1 MSTRASG
8 TSEISMTEP
17 VAYTAGTA
25 YGLPRRRFASQSG
38 IAFRLARVWKVARNI
53 PLLPTAVI
61 GLFVLFALFAPQ
73 LSPYDPTQIALPQ
86 KLKPPIPLDGGTTAH
101 LLGTDN
107 LGRDVL
113 SRLIWGSRVSLGVT
127 AAVVVLSSIVGL
139 LVGLAAGYVGGRIDD
154 LLMRIADG
162 SIAFPAIL
170 IALLFAVSLGP
181 GVTTVILALSVLS
194 WANYA
199 RIVRGEVLRLRQLE
213 FIVGARVIGCSP
225 ARVMA
230 THLFPNLLDVWVVMI
245 TLQVGLIVLS
255 EAALGFLGA
264 GVPPPTPSW
273 GSLVSDGRNLI
284 DTAWWISFFPGL
296 AIGLLVLSVNY
307 LGDWLR
313 DRMDPQLRHR

>member
-1 MSTRASG
+1 MS
-8 TSEISMTEP
+8 EP
-17 VAYTAGTA
+17 VVYRVAATA
-25 YGLPRRRFASQSG
+25 YEVAGHGRGAQSG
-38 IAFRLARVWKVARNI
+38 IRHRLARAWTAARKV
-53 PLLPTAVI
+53 PLVPTAII
-61 GLFVLFALFAPQ
+61 GLFVLFALLAPQ

-86 KLKPPIPLDGGTTAH
+86 KLKPPFPLEGGTTSH

-139 LVGLAAGYVGGRIDD
+139 LIGLAAGYLGGRLDD
-154 LLMRIADG
+154 FLMRVADG

-199 RIVRGEVLRLRQLE
+199 RIVRGEVMRLRNLE
-213 FIVGARVIGCSP
+213 FIVGARVVGCSP

-230 THLFPNLLDVWVVMI
+230 MHLFPNLLDVWVVMI

-313 DRMDPQLRHR
+313 DRMDPQLRNR

>member
-1 MSTRASG
+1 MEMG
-8 TSEISMTEP
+8 EP
-17 VAYTAGTA
+17 VAFRVASHYGVAG
-25 YGLPRRRFASQSG
+25 QSLSG
-38 IAFRLARVWKVARNI
+38 RGGVTHYLARAWMVGRKI
-53 PLLPTAVI
+53 PILPTAI
-61 GLFVLFALFAPQ
+61 IALFVIFAVLAPQ
-73 LSPYDPTQIALPQ
+73 LAPYDPTQIALPQ
-86 KLKPPIPLDGGTTAH
+86 KLKPPLLAPGGTLAH
-101 LLGTDN
+101 VLGTDN

-113 SRLIWGSRVSLGVT
+113 SRLIWGARVSLGVT
-127 AAVVVLSSIVGL
+127 AAVVVVSSIVGL
-139 LVGLAAGYVGGRIDD
+139 LIGLAAGYLGGRTDAF
-154 LLMRIADG
+154 LMRFADG

-181 GVTTVILALSVLS
+181 GVTTVIISLSVLS

-199 RIVRGEVLRLRQLE
+199 RIVRGEVLHLRRLE
-213 FIVGARVIGCSP
+213 FVVGARVIGCSP

-230 THLFPNLLDVWVVMI
+230 MHLFPNLLDIWVVMI

-313 DRMDPQLRHR
+313 DRMDPRLRH

>member
-1 MSTRASG
+1 MAGPIAYRVASPY
-8 TSEISMTEP
+8 E
-17 VAYTAGTA
+17 VAGR
-25 YGLPRRRFASQSG
+25 GFASKGG
-38 IAFRLARVWKVARNI
+38 IAYRLVRIAAAVRSI
-53 PLLPTAVI
+53 PMLPSAI
-61 GLFVLFALFAPQ
+61 ILLFVLFALFAPQ

-86 KLKPPIPLDGGTTAH
+86 KLKPPFLFEGGTTAH
-101 LLGTDN
+101 VLGTDN

-139 LVGLAAGYVGGRIDD
+139 LIGVAAGYLGGRTDAF
-154 LLMRIADG
+154 LMRVADG
-162 SIAFPAIL
+162 SIAFPVIL

-181 GVTTVILALSVLS
+181 GVVTVILALSVLS

-199 RIVRGEVLRLRQLE
+199 RIVRGEVLHLRRLE

-225 ARVMA
+225 ARVMT
-230 THLFPNLLDVWVVMI
+230 THLFPNLLDIWVVMI

-264 GVPPPTPSW
+264 GVPPPTPTW
-273 GSLVSDGRNLI
+273 GSLVSDGRNFV

>member
-1 MSTRASG
+1 VA
-8 TSEISMTEP
+8 EP
-17 VAYTAGTA
+17 VAYGGTTHFGVVA
-25 YGLPRRRFASQSG
+25 RGLGSMRGIPNG
-38 IAFRLARVWKVARNI
+38 IARLRATTRKI
-53 PLLPTAVI
+53 PLLPTAI
-61 GLFVLFALFAPQ
+61 IALFVIFAVLAPL
-73 LSPYDPTQIALPQ
+73 LSPYDPTQIQLTQ
-86 KLKPPIPLDGGTTAH
+86 KLKPPTFMAGGSTAH

-113 SRLIWGSRVSLGVT
+113 SRVIWGARVSLGVT
-127 AAVVVLSSIVGL
+127 AAVVVLSSLVGL
-139 LVGLAAGYVGGRIDD
+139 LIGLAAGYKGGRLDD
-154 LLMRIADG
+154 VLMRVADG

-199 RIVRGEVLRLRQLE
+199 RIVRGEVLRLRHLE
-213 FIVGARVIGCSP
+213 FVFGARVIGCSP
-225 ARVMA
+225 VRVMA
-230 THLFPNLLDVWVVMI
+230 SHLFPNLLDVWVVMI
-245 TLQVGLIVLS
+245 TLQVGLVVLS

-273 GSLVSDGRNLI
+273 GSLVSDGRNFV

-313 DRMDPQLRHR
+313 DRMDPRLHR

>member
-1 MSTRASG
+1 VVY
-8 TSEISMTEP
+8 P
-17 VAYTAGTA
+17 VATHYPVSGA
-25 YGLPRRRFASQSG
+25 RFAAQSG
-38 IAFRLARVWKVARNI
+38 LKYRLARAWTVSRKI
-53 PLLPTAVI
+53 PILPTAII

-86 KLKPPIPLDGGTTAH
+86 KLKPPIFVEGGSLAH

-113 SRLIWGSRVSLGVT
+113 SRLIWGSRVSLSVT
-127 AAVVVLSSIVGL
+127 GAVVVVSSLVGL
-139 LVGLAAGYVGGRIDD
+139 LIGLASGYIGGRTDSV
-154 LLMRIADG
+154 LMRVADG
-162 SIAFPAIL
+162 SIAFPAVL

-199 RIVRGEVLRLRQLE
+199 RIVLGQRLHLRQLE

-230 THLFPNLLDVWVVMI
+230 MHLFPNLLDIWVVMI

-313 DRMDPQLRHR
+313 DRMDPRLRHR

>member
-1 MSTRASG
+1 M
-8 TSEISMTEP
+8 
-17 VAYTAGTA
+17 
-25 YGLPRRRFASQSG
+25 LPSA
-38 IAFRLARVWKVARNI
+38 IIL
-53 PLLPTAVI
+53 
-61 GLFVLFALFAPQ
+61 LFVLFALFAPQ

-86 KLKPPIPLDGGTTAH
+86 KLKPPFLFEGGTTAH

-139 LVGLAAGYVGGRIDD
+139 LIGVAAGYLGGRTDAF
-154 LLMRIADG
+154 LMRVADG
-162 SIAFPAIL
+162 SIAFPVIL

-181 GVTTVILALSVLS
+181 GVMTVILALSVLS

-199 RIVRGEVLRLRQLE
+199 RIVRGEVLHLRQLE

-225 ARVMA
+225 ARVMT
-230 THLFPNLLDVWVVMI
+230 THLFPNLLDIWVVMI

-273 GSLVSDGRNLI
+273 GSLVSDGRNFV

-313 DRMDPQLRHR
+313 DRMDPQLRNK

>member
-1 MSTRASG
+1 M
-8 TSEISMTEP
+8 
-17 VAYTAGTA
+17 
-25 YGLPRRRFASQSG
+25 
-38 IAFRLARVWKVARNI
+38 
-53 PLLPTAVI
+53 
-61 GLFVLFALFAPQ
+61 
-73 LSPYDPTQIALPQ
+73 PQ
-86 KLKPPIPLDGGTTAH
+86 KLKPPIFVEGGSLAH

-113 SRLIWGSRVSLGVT
+113 SRLIWGSRVSLSVT
-127 AAVVVLSSIVGL
+127 GAVVVVSSLVGL
-139 LVGLAAGYVGGRIDD
+139 LIGLASGYIGGRTDSV
-154 LLMRIADG
+154 LMRVADG
-162 SIAFPAIL
+162 SIAFPAVL

-199 RIVRGEVLRLRQLE
+199 RIVRGEVLHLRQLE

-230 THLFPNLLDVWVVMI
+230 MHLFPNLLDIWVVMI

-313 DRMDPQLRHR
+313 DRMDPRLRHR

>member
-1 MSTRASG
+1 MFV
-8 TSEISMTEP
+8 I
-17 VAYTAGTA
+17 
-25 YGLPRRRFASQSG
+25 FA
-38 IAFRLARVWKVARNI
+38 V
-53 PLLPTAVI
+53 
-61 GLFVLFALFAPQ
+61 FAP
-73 LSPYDPTQIALPQ
+73 LVSPYDPTQIALVQ
-86 KLKPPIPLDGGTTAH
+86 KLKPPFFMEGGSTAH

-113 SRLIWGSRVSLGVT
+113 ARLIWGSRVSLSVT
-127 AAVVVLSSIVGL
+127 AAVVVVSSIVGL
-139 LVGLAAGYVGGRIDD
+139 LLGLAAGYVGGRMDD
-154 LLMRIADG
+154 FLMRVADG
-162 SIAFPAIL
+162 SIAFPAVL

-181 GVTTVILALSVLS
+181 GVTTVIIALSVLS

-199 RIVRGEVLRLRQLE
+199 RIVRGEVLRMRQLE

-225 ARVMA
+225 IRVMI
-230 THLFPNLLDVWVVMI
+230 THLFPNLVDVWVVMI

-273 GSLVSDGRNLI
+273 GSLVSDGRNFV

>member
-1 MSTRASG
+1 MVAATGYGVAGRTFAGQSGARYRLTRA
-8 TSEISMTEP
+8 
-17 VAYTAGTA
+17 
-25 YGLPRRRFASQSG
+25 
-38 IAFRLARVWKVARNI
+38 WKLGRKI
-53 PLLPTAVI
+53 PLVPTAI
-61 GLFVLFALFAPQ
+61 ICLFVLFALFAPQ

-86 KLKPPIPLDGGTTAH
+86 KLKPPFPLEGGTAAH

-127 AAVVVLSSIVGL
+127 AAVVVVSSIVGL
-139 LVGLAAGYVGGRIDD
+139 LIGLAAGYLGGRTDD
-154 LLMRIADG
+154 FLMRVADG

-170 IALLFAVSLGP
+170 IALLFAVSIGP

-194 WANYA
+194 WANYS
-199 RIVRGEVLRLRQLE
+199 RIVRGEVLRLRHLE

-225 ARVMA
+225 ARVM
-230 THLFPNLLDVWVVMI
+230 TVHLFPNLLDMWVVMI

>member
-1 MSTRASG
+1 MA
-8 TSEISMTEP
+8 EP
-17 VAYTAGTA
+17 VAYRVATP
-25 YGLPRRRFASQSG
+25 YGLSGRGFGAPRRLRYRFARAW
-38 IAFRLARVWKVARNI
+38 IAARKI
-53 PLLPTAVI
+53 PLLPTAI
-61 GLFVLFALFAPQ
+61 IAMFVAFAVFAP
-73 LSPYDPTQIALPQ
+73 LLAPYDPTQIALPQ
-86 KLKPPIPLDGGTTAH
+86 KLKPPVFIDGGTFAH

-113 SRLIWGSRVSLGVT
+113 SRLIWGSRVSLSVT
-127 AAVVVLSSIVGL
+127 AATVVLSSIVGL
-139 LVGLAAGYVGGRIDD
+139 LIGLAAGYLGGRIDD
-154 LLMRIADG
+154 FLMRVADG

-181 GVTTVILALSVLS
+181 GVTTVIIALSILS

-199 RIVRGEVLRLRQLE
+199 RIVRGEVLRLRNLE
-213 FIVGARVIGCSP
+213 FVVGARVIGCSP

-230 THLFPNLLDVWVVMI
+230 THLFPNLLDIWVVMI

>member
-1 MSTRASG
+1 MAGPLAYHAAPPYEVAGRGFASKG
-8 TSEISMTEP
+8 G
-17 VAYTAGTA
+17 VAYLFVRIAA
-25 YGLPRRRFASQSG
+25 AVRSIPMLPSA
-38 IAFRLARVWKVARNI
+38 IIL
-53 PLLPTAVI
+53 
-61 GLFVLFALFAPQ
+61 LFVLFALFAPQ

-86 KLKPPIPLDGGTTAH
+86 KLKPPLLVEGGTSAH

-139 LVGLAAGYVGGRIDD
+139 LIGVAAGYLGGRTDAF
-154 LLMRIADG
+154 LMRVADG
-162 SIAFPAIL
+162 SIAFPVIL

-181 GVTTVILALSVLS
+181 GVMTVILALSVLS

-199 RIVRGEVLRLRQLE
+199 RIIRGEVLHLRQLE

-230 THLFPNLLDVWVVMI
+230 THLFPNLLDSWVVMI

-273 GSLVSDGRNLI
+273 GSLVSDGRNFV

>member
-1 MSTRASG
+1 VTGHTFADERSLTSRLRRAW
-8 TSEISMTEP
+8 TT
-17 VAYTAGTA
+17 
-25 YGLPRRRFASQSG
+25 
-38 IAFRLARVWKVARNI
+38 FRNVPLA
-53 PLLPTAVI
+53 PTAI
-61 GLFVLFALFAPQ
+61 IALFVIFAVLAPL
-73 LSPYDPTQIALPQ
+73 LSPYDPTQIQLTQ
-86 KLKPPIPLDGGTTAH
+86 KLKPPLLFAGGSAAH

-113 SRLIWGSRVSLGVT
+113 SRVIWGARVSLGVT

-139 LVGLAAGYVGGRIDD
+139 LIGLAAGYVGGRTDD
-154 LLMRIADG
+154 FLMRLADG

-194 WANYA
+194 WANYS
-199 RIVRGEVLRLRQLE
+199 RIVRGEVLHLRQSE

-225 ARVMA
+225 VRVMA

-273 GSLVSDGRNLI
+273 GSLVSDGRNYV

-313 DRMDPQLRHR
+313 DRMDPRLRHR